1 MTDVPA
7 VVTFGSQ
14 ALQAQRAQLWEALSA
29 GKAVHLVNLLSGVHR
44 GWMTADCEP
53 GYEVERIGCRQ
64 LGARM
69 GQILEDVR
77 NGTTFEVVDNTTGET
92 RCYLTWC
99 PPRAIAEDPD
109 APQSLLS
116 YRVATRYVSVP

>member
-1 MTDVPA
+1 MSDELT
-7 VVTFGSQ
+7 VVTFGSR
-14 ALQAQRAQLWEALSA
+14 ALQSQRAQLWAALSA
-29 GKAVHLVNLLSGVHR
+29 GAAVHLVNLLSGVHR
-44 GWMTADCEP
+44 GWLTATCEP
-53 GYEVERIGCRQ
+53 GYEVTRIGCHQ
-64 LGARM
+64 LGARV

-77 NGTTFEVVDNTTGET
+77 NGTTFEVYDHQTGET

-99 PPRAIAEDPD
+99 PPRAIAEAPD